1 MDQNEIQDKKV
12 ATLRTL
18 RTIRFFQICGA
29 AVTGAA
35 TLAII
40 ITDAVVWLRSPE
52 TRWSGVAY
60 CFLAV
65 EVSIVYL
72 WSVIYLFDNAGW
84 ELRLPKWSEM
94 ILVFI
99 LVEFF
104 PYFQLLFMLM
114 LLFAFSFH
122 EHQSP
127 PLIYSVFAA
136 GTFIVSLF
144 FFGCA
149 NETSLDIRKKL
160 DPNFKVCR
168 GFT

>member
-12 ATLRTL
+12 ATLRI
-18 RTIRFFQICGA
+18 IRFFQICGA
-29 AVTGAA
+29 AVTGVV
-35 TLAII
+35 TQAII
-40 ITDAVVWLRSPE
+40 IADAVVWLRSLE
-52 TRWSGVAY
+52 TWWSGIAY

-72 WSVIYLFDNAGW
+72 WSAICLFDNADW

-99 LVEFF
+99 LIEFF
-104 PYFQLLFMLM
+104 PYFQLPFMLM

-127 PLIYSVFAA
+127 PLIYSVLAA
-136 GTFIVSLF
+136 GTVIASLF

-160 DPNFKVCR
+160 GPNFKVCR